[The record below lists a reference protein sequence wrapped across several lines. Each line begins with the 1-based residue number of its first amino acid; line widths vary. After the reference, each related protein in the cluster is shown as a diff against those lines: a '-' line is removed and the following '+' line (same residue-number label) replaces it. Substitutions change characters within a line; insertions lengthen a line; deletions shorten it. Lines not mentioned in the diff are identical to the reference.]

1 MAKRGSHLNHRNA
14 CFRTRFRPHSCT
26 RSVQIYS
33 YRHTL
38 ALSSTNPLYP
48 FSLPQLHHSLIN
60 LFSEPLCHLLYCRSF
75 PFSLSLSPPPHSI
88 YTAISTNAQ
97 YKIIVKLLY
106 LYKPDSRPIERVR
119 AFDFALNKLY
129 RNPSRIIH
137 TGWSAQDSDVRPI
150 VGETEPHFIQST
162 MIDD

>member
-1 MAKRGSHLNHRNA
+1 MKRRRWKEKGEFLYVRWCVCAQVKQVAKRGSHLNHRNA

-75 PFSLSLSPPPHSI
+75 LFSLSPPTQ
-88 YTAISTNAQ
+88 YTPLYRQMHNI
-97 YKIIVKLLY
+97 KLL
-106 LYKPDSRPIERVR
+106 
-119 AFDFALNKLY
+119 LNY
-129 RNPSRIIH
+129 
-137 TGWSAQDSDVRPI
+137 
-150 VGETEPHFIQST
+150 FICINQ
-162 MIDD
+162 IRGP